1 MVNVVKGALVVAEW
15 EDVVVAQTVEDLH
28 TERLGTLVGLT
39 VDVTLSSLHGKVTSD
54 RNYLPT
60 GLYSII
66 LFLADSFLQIFT
78 SEGQIT

>member
-1 MVNVVKGALVVAEW
+1 MVNVVKGALVVAER

-28 TERLGTLVGLT
+28 TERLGPLVGLT
-39 VDVTLSSLHGKVTSD
+39 VDVTLGSLHGKVTSD

-66 LFLADSFLQIFT
+66 LFYSRFLPKIFT
-78 SEGQIT
+78 IEGQIT

>member
-66 LFLADSFLQIFT
+66 HFYSRFLPKNFHN
-78 SEGQIT
+78 

>member
-66 LFLADSFLQIFT
+66 HFFCRFLPKIFHN
-78 SEGQIT
+78 